1 MEDRVAG
8 PSTWSCPYGSV
19 FRGHYHTLPTQRN
32 PRSRSGV
39 PFFTGS
45 LDPTPIHGWL
55 DGGGWA
61 AEDKSV
67 AAGAIQFFTTG
78 DEMLTVE
85 FSQAAAD
92 NHSLRVGVVIR
103 YGDNGPV
110 RFAQVV
116 IDEEALD
123 WGSLDALLTFASQ
136 ATNRYLD
143 RERELDPEPPLPGL

>member
-1 MEDRVAG
+1 ML
-8 PSTWSCPYGSV
+8 PSRDVLDLT
-19 FRGHYHTLPTQRN
+19 
-32 PRSRSGV
+32 
-39 PFFTGS
+39 PF
-45 LDPTPIHGWL
+45 HGWL

-67 AAGAIQFFTTG
+67 AVGAIQFFTTG

-92 NHSLRVGVVIR
+92 HHSLRVGVVIR
-103 YGDNGPV
+103 YGDGGPV
-110 RFAQVV
+110 RFAQIV
-116 IDEEALD
+116 IDEDALD

-143 RERELDPEPPLPGL
+143 RERELDPEEPLPGL